1 MCYVDFKKAFDSVW
15 RSGLRKATR
24 FLGYE
29 DKIVR
34 LLEALYKDTMSAVR
48 VDGDLSACISEAET
62 TNNKRLRL
70 TFCIEAIQIRSI
82 ARPLCDNRASCTK
95 VLRTFGKTRLKFLAL

>member
-15 RSGLRKATR
+15 RSGLWKDMR

-34 LLEALYKDTMSAVR
+34 LLAALYKDTMSAVR
-48 VDGDLSACISEAET
+48 VDGACQNGLSLFQE
-62 TNNKRLRL
+62 
-70 TFCIEAIQIRSI
+70 
-82 ARPLCDNRASCTK
+82 
-95 VLRTFGKTRLKFLAL
+95 

>member
-15 RSGLRKATR
+15 RSGLWKAMR

-34 LLEALYKDTMSAVR
+34 LLEALYYVERNLLLLVTSAS
-48 VDGDLSACISEAET
+48 DL
-62 TNNKRLRL
+62 L
-70 TFCIEAIQIRSI
+70 
-82 ARPLCDNRASCTK
+82 
-95 VLRTFGKTRLKFLAL
+95 LRTIKFFFSSWSSMLVVVVINKIH